1 MSFHHNPDE
10 WLFLAQKE
18 NCPYCQ
24 NADDPSNSVTLKLFK
39 HSELCAHP
47 QVSLKGTCY
56 LITQEHY
63 VELFDM
69 EPETLSGFM
78 QEVQLAA
85 RVLKEVTGAF
95 KINYEIHGNTVPHL
109 HLHLFPR
116 YLDDPFAATSID
128 YGRIDP
134 PVYQAGEFEKFV
146 QNMQKQLRTNNAILI
161 MP

>member
-10 WLFLAQKE
+10 WLFLAKKE

-24 NADDPSNSVTLKLFK
+24 KADDPSDSVTLKLFK

-56 LITQEHY
+56 LITREHY

-69 EPETLSGFM
+69 DADTLKGFM

-85 RVLKEVTGAF
+85 KILKEVTGAF
-95 KINYEIHGNTVPHL
+95 KINYEIHGNSVPHL

-116 YLDDPFAATSID
+116 YLDDPFAGKSID
-128 YGRIDP
+128 YSQIDP
-134 PVYQAGEFEKFV
+134 PVYRTGEFDAFV
-146 QNMQKQLRTNNAILI
+146 ETMQSRLRNRNAILSI
-161 MP
+161 T

>member
-24 NADDPSNSVTLKLFK
+24 KADDPSNSVTLKLFK

-56 LITQEHY
+56 LITREHY

-116 YLDDPFAATSID
+116 YLDDPFAGTPID

-146 QNMQKQLRTNNAILI
+146 QNMQKQLRTNNAILT